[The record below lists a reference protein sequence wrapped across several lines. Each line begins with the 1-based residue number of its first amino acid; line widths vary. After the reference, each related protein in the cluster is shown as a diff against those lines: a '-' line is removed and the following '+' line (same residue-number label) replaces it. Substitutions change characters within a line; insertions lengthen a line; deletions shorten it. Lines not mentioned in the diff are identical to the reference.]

1 MNLDKIA
8 FVLENCDVIEVPG
21 KYVGECWAEIT
32 KTRIGRIASNAYG
45 EEQICESFVLELYRG
60 AERVRHP
67 FDDPSILK
75 THTVF
80 ERLSF
85 GDITSIC
92 MTVDGVEKR
101 FTVPWRSDDGV
112 ENRYQISKVGKSGH
126 LYITIS
132 EKSIFDEV
140 FPADII
146 DDLAANDLLMRLYGR
161 GKAFQEE

>member
-32 KTRIGRIASNAYG
+32 KTRIGRISSNAYG
-45 EEQICESFVLELYRG
+45 EGQSCGSFVLELYRG

-67 FDDPSILK
+67 FDDPSILS

-92 MTVDGVEKR
+92 MTVGGEEKR

-112 ENRYQISKVGKSGH
+112 ENRYQTSKVGKSGH

-140 FPADII
+140 FLAEVI
-146 DDLAANDLLMRLYGR
+146 DDVEIVDFHMDKLNVGD
-161 GKAFQEE
+161 AFRED